1 MSSTTSIFASLNNKQ
16 KRSKKNKSTSEDNKA
31 NNNNNKN
38 KNNVSDS
45 DTTHMSNFKRS
56 NGPHIMNSITNTNVI
71 TLNSGNLVVRSPGNL
86 NTKNETNSHDNTQKL
101 LQRDKRNKFQKLLS
115 INTAANATP
124 NNGSRSDASSL
135 KSIDSGS
142 IGDNMIHDD
151 IVTNQKRY
159 KSKTY
164 QLEIMYHEARFCN
177 DLILLNLAKIKGIK
191 EGDLC
196 ELKTYNHNQKTKNET
211 SSNKKKIYF
220 IAKDFTEELRQKFK
234 NSKISIMLG
243 QLQTLLDIPSKT
255 KVWVKVK
262 DKNLYEVDTVEIN
275 IKDCSLNRGDM
286 WVLSS
291 TLVNTCVFNNQRL
304 LFLNSIRGTV
314 KGIYRD
320 GTKLGSGYIGERTR
334 IVFRSESARLIFLI
348 QITEEM
354 WHFDETGEQLFQK
367 MINSFFPKI
376 FKKWKEID
384 THHLITIAFAISM
397 DLSTNS
403 HKVLKPGEL
412 LKNTT
417 DNYRIVVDQVSIIHW
432 VQIMEILCNEFA
444 NLREDL
450 LNIKTD
456 KGYTLIKG
464 RFAPIIKSCF
474 LEMINFATTVLIDP
488 FKQVD
493 LRHTTTHVMII
504 SPGSGLYDVDY
515 DLLNLTGK
523 KLLSLEMT
531 MDLICLSRAPLH
543 VVPLFRYLD
552 YEKQLHYSIPQ
563 WLSIFFWNDSTKNKH
578 EWHPRCQIYDLQMMG
593 LTDNELVKRP
603 EVPYLHCDKHI
614 KSITDL
620 IQKIDGTVF
629 NPIDEDNEPMNKK
642 LHNNFSCELD
652 AIHENENNNNDLGL
666 KNTPKLVWSEPTYSK
681 PVIQETQQLNVTGDL
696 SLTISHNT
704 SNNANNID
712 TMNNTPV
719 NYNTVY
725 NNQDE
730 SVVKTSK
737 HEGMKDLKTGYH
749 LMIPNKTNK
758 SSNNSAALNSLKSL
772 TKKESIRDMTRKLF
786 TKFTGLPKEPTLS
799 KNFDLSYIQNPS
811 KKEMD
816 NELYMKGKSFRSEI
830 NYPKSEGQNRKA
842 LIIKKNL
849 DIFRSHDD
857 YNDDDDSL
865 PLHKDTRSHRESMI
879 TNQSSKFSNIQK
891 PDYLPLSSN
900 SQFYSESFENQFNC
914 TFLNISNPSMP
925 VTADMADKLLPLR
938 WKDVWPK
945 YIAKRY
951 SKWRSFT
958 TPAELPITISD
969 FPTPKDFEENF
980 FFRNHSVTLN
990 IEQEQY
996 NKTVFDLLN
1005 DMIYVRLVAG
1015 FQLCVG
1021 TPVEQVEKMKDKDAF
1036 MVAKYIDSNKWNI
1049 IKIYMMIDSEI
1060 HRICCNQSGAI
1071 DVQRYLRKNDTNWF
1085 DQVPSYIPMV
1095 RTRYEDH
1102 YRKASIDPIHLG
1114 RSSLNWNQI
1123 DQVLAGYG
1131 DYIVDKTWHG
1141 FRAKFVLLPAEVPPN
1156 TFSLVINGKNETLTP
1171 EELRLEGL
1179 RRVISSITRAR
1190 VRTEQ
1195 EKKIKAEEIQPEVT
1209 FYTGSL
1215 FDFLKE
1221 QHNSLA
1227 RTESLF
1233 IKGSRLLN
1241 KEIEIPKLIQELQY
1255 GPNKIRLTTRKWHWK
1270 KHRNSFL
1277 GSEMVNWLIQNFSDI
1292 HTREEA
1298 IEYGQNLMAKKIF
1311 VHVLNKHSFLDGHY
1325 FYQFTPEYEVD
1336 ENRIEKVNSSNNS
1349 LLDSTQVLK
1358 KMPTNGTQDTTAKIS
1373 LTLSRSTSLT
1383 SKDDQT
1389 DVGSSKPIVML
1400 SNSITIDV
1408 DPLKKSTKHETCTVH
1423 YDCVHNPDHC
1433 FHIRLEWLAT
1443 TPKLLDDLIGNWSR
1457 VCERFGLRLIELPWQ
1472 ELCTI
1477 PSTNPFHSFVE
1488 IRLSINPWEDP
1499 EFHDTQLLSQS
1510 KFYYHI
1516 NLLTKSG
1523 FMLDNRAS
1531 TLLEKDDIQF
1541 DVQYSWGKP
1550 EFKYAQYIHYTGTY
1564 IAEIRENG
1572 DLFLAPNN
1580 IYITRMSLGNKNGKL
1595 RNKQKLTVTPQQIM
1609 EDFRSLCTNYESLRI
1624 IFLEIKEEWLL
1635 HKNAND

>member
-1 MSSTTSIFASLNNKQ
+1 MTSTTTIFTSLNNRQ
-16 KRSKKNKSTSEDNKA
+16 KRSKKNKSNDKT
-31 NNNNNKN
+31 NKN
-38 KNNVSDS
+38 KNKNIL
-45 DTTHMSNFKRS
+45 SNTNNAQLFDFKRPNS
-56 NGPHIMNSITNTNVI
+56 PHIINSTTNANVI
-71 TLNSGNLVVRSPGNL
+71 TLNSGSLVVGSLNDL
-86 NTKNETNSHDNTQKL
+86 NTKNETNIHANSQNL
-101 LQRDKRNKFQKLLS
+101 LQDDKRNKFQKLLS
-115 INTAANATP
+115 VNASTTTTSNNNNNNS
-124 NNGSRSDASSL
+124 NNGNRTSL
-135 KSIDSGS
+135 KGIDS
-142 IGDNMIHDD
+142 DIHDNIID
-151 IVTNQKRY
+151 DDTVANPK
-159 KSKTY
+159 KHKPKTY

-177 DLILLNLAKIKGIK
+177 DFILLNLQKIKGIK

-196 ELKTYNHNQKTKNET
+196 ELKTYNHNYKNKNEN

-220 IAKDFTEELRQKFK
+220 IAKDFSEELKQKFK

-262 DKNLYEVDTVEIN
+262 DKNLYEVDTIEIN

-291 TLVNTCVFNNQRL
+291 TLVNTCVFNNQKL

-320 GTKLGSGYIGERTR
+320 GTKLGSGYIGEKTR
-334 IVFRSESARLIFLI
+334 IAFRSESARLIFLI

-384 THHLITIAFAISM
+384 THHLITIAFSISM
-397 DLSTNS
+397 DLSTS
-403 HKVLKPGEL
+403 SYKTLKPGEK
-412 LKNTT
+412 LKNAT
-417 DNYRIVVDQVSIIHW
+417 DNYRIVVDQVSIVHW
-432 VQIMEILCNEFA
+432 VQIMEILCKEFA

-464 RFAPIIKSCF
+464 RFAPIIKSNF

-552 YEKQLHYSIPQ
+552 YEKQLHYCIPQ

-603 EVPYLHCDKHI
+603 EVPYLHCDKHT
-614 KSITDL
+614 KSIADL
-620 IQKIDGTVF
+620 IYTIDETVF
-629 NPIDEDNEPMNKK
+629 SPVDENNEPMNKK
-642 LHNNFSCELD
+642 LHNTFSCELD
-652 AIHENENNNNDLGL
+652 AIHENENNTNDIGL
-666 KNTPKLVWSEPTYSK
+666 KNTPRLVWSAPIYSK
-681 PVIQETQQLNVTGDL
+681 PVIQETQQFNVTGDL
-696 SLTISHNT
+696 SLTGSPSN
-704 SNNANNID
+704 SNNGNYNHATNNKHENNILI
-712 TMNNTPV
+712 
-719 NYNTVY
+719 YNRQDRSAVISSE
-725 NNQDE
+725 NQNA
-730 SVVKTSK
+730 
-737 HEGMKDLKTGYH
+737 KDLNTDYH
-749 LMIPNKTNK
+749 PTISNKICNI
-758 SSNNSAALNSLKSL
+758 SGNSAALNSLKSL
-772 TKKESIRDMTRKLF
+772 TKKESIRDITKKLF
-786 TKFTGLPKEPTLS
+786 TKFTGLSKETSISNISASVYPQD
-799 KNFDLSYIQNPS
+799 NS
-811 KKEMD
+811 KKDMG
-816 NELYMKGKSFRSEI
+816 NELSMKGKRFRSEI
-830 NYPKSEGQNRKA
+830 NYPKSEDQNRKA

-849 DIFRSHDD
+849 DIFRSHED
-857 YNDDDDSL
+857 NDDSSQ
-865 PLHKDTRSHRESMI
+865 LHNDIRSHRESMV
-879 TNQSSKFSNIQK
+879 TNQSSRFSYIQK
-891 PDYLPLSSN
+891 PNHLLLSSN
-900 SQFYSESFENQFNC
+900 SQLYSESFEYQFTHTC
-914 TFLNISNPSMP
+914 LNISNPSMP
-925 VTADMADKLLPLR
+925 VTVDMAAKLLPLR

-969 FPTPKDFEENF
+969 FPTPKDFEDNF

-996 NKTVFDLLN
+996 NKTILDLLK

-1021 TPVEQVEKMKDKDAF
+1021 LPVEQVEKLKDKDAF
-1036 MVAKYIDSNKWNI
+1036 VVEKYIDTKKWNI

-1060 HRICCNQSGAI
+1060 HRICYNQSGVI
-1071 DVQRYLRKNDTNWF
+1071 DVQRYLRKNDIDWF
-1085 DQVPSYIPMV
+1085 EQVPSYLPMV

-1102 YRKASIDPIHLG
+1102 YRKADMDPIHAG

-1156 TFSLVINGKNETLTP
+1156 TFSLVINGKSETLTP

-1190 VRTEQ
+1190 IKTEQ
-1195 EKKIKAEEIQPEVT
+1195 EEKTKAEEMQSEVT

-1215 FDFLKE
+1215 FDFIKE
-1221 QHNSLA
+1221 QHNALE

-1233 IKGSRLLN
+1233 VKGGRLLN
-1241 KEIEIPKLIQELQY
+1241 KDIEIPKLIQELQY

-1298 IEYGQNLMAKKIF
+1298 IEYGQSLMAKKIF

-1325 FYQFTPEYEVD
+1325 FYRFTPEYEVD
-1336 ENRIEKVNSSNNS
+1336 ENLIEKTNSSNNS
-1349 LLDSTQVLK
+1349 LLDSTQALK
-1358 KMPTNGTQDTTAKIS
+1358 KMPTNGTQDTTTKTS

-1383 SKDDQT
+1383 SKDNQT
-1389 DVGSSKPIVML
+1389 DVKSSKPVVML

-1457 VCERFGLRLIELPWQ
+1457 VCERFGLRLIEVPWQ

-1488 IRLSINPWEDP
+1488 ITLSINPWEDP

-1531 TLLEKDDIQF
+1531 SLLEKDDIYF

-1572 DLFLAPNN
+1572 NLFLAPNN
-1580 IYITRMSLGNKNGKL
+1580 IYITRMSLGNKNEKL

-1609 EDFRSLCTNYESLRI
+1609 EDFRSLCTNYKSLRI

-1635 HKNAND
+1635 HINDND